1 MLEFTFFD
9 DFALI
14 SYLQTQ
20 GFNLRFVSRSETEYY
35 RRYCNYKVHCHRSMS
50 WASLVWLDPV
60 HNWAVENIYIT
71 HDQID
76 TFIHYEKLID
86 DGIYN
91 CSEWNKPL
99 LENNLK
105 EESEFEKEVRY
116 TWIDWRFT
124 CIRMTWDANWFVT
137 SDYQYNMFHC
147 YFLITFC

>member
-1 MLEFTFFD
+1 
-9 DFALI
+9 
-14 SYLQTQ
+14 
-20 GFNLRFVSRSETEYY
+20 
-35 RRYCNYKVHCHRSMS
+35 MS

-76 TFIHYEKLID
+76 TLIHYEKLID

-91 CSEWNKPL
+91 WSEWNKPL

-116 TWIDWRFT
+116 TW
-124 CIRMTWDANWFVT
+124 
-137 SDYQYNMFHC
+137 
-147 YFLITFC
+147 